1 MKIKTSILLLIT
13 IGVLSGCLNMNSPE
27 DQASYIKCHNS
38 FDSKLVDIIPKKI
51 PNSFVSYGYSSP
63 EYFFYD
69 YAGMHITT
77 KISDEDEYH
86 ELRKM
91 YSENAKAIKNSSDKC
106 LIIVTTSDNELKEG
120 VQGNFN
126 CKQPIPIPQ
135 YAIFKPVDGKNNSN
149 RIKNL
154 EVIVLDFQFKDILKS
169 ADLTERQNLPEE
181 LSKGYSK
188 GVTINK
194 NNMTIQKWVVIW

>member
-1 MKIKTSILLLIT
+1 MKIKTYIFLILSLI
-13 IGVLSGCLNMNSPE
+13 VLEGCLNMNSPE
-27 DQASYIKCHNS
+27 DQANYIKCYNS
-38 FDSKLVDIIPKKI
+38 FDSKLIDIIPNKI

-63 EYFFYD
+63 KYFFYD

-77 KISDEDEYH
+77 KISDEDEYNK
-86 ELRKM
+86 LREK
-91 YSENAKAIKNSSDKC
+91 YSEKAKAIKNSSDKC
-106 LIIVTTSDNELKEG
+106 LIIITTSDNELEEG

-126 CKQPIPIPQ
+126 CEQPIPIPQ
-135 YAIFKPVDGKNNSN
+135 YAIFKPDGGKNNIN

-154 EVIVLDFQFKDILKS
+154 EIIVLDFQFTDILNS
-169 ADLTERQNLPEE
+169 ADLTERKNLPEE

-194 NNMTIQKWVVIW
+194 NNMTIQKWVVFW